1 MNSTNMT
8 EFSNLGVLQTHKTN
22 VCFNFY
28 QDQIL
33 KIFEYHSIFIKA
45 LESAGKGQPARFFF
59 IVLFIQC
66 SPFDFQNKTGGCI

>member
-1 MNSTNMT
+1 MT

-59 IVLFIQC
+59 LLFC
-66 SPFDFQNKTGGCI
+66 SFSALLLTFKIRQGDAFN